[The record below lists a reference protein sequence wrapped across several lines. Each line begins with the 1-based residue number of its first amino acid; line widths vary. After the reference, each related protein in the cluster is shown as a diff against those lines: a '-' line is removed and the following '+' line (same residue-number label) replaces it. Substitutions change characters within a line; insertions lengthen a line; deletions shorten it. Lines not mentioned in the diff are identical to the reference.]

1 MRPKTF
7 ILNTAATGSTP
18 WHRTDDRQ
26 SPFNLGFGVTV
37 QGTGTYTVEHGFTN
51 FNDVKQPGLT
61 RTTTTA
67 TAKLPNHGLQVGDS
81 LVVWGAGAP
90 FDGTYP
96 VASITDAN
104 NVTYTV
110 ANSGASVGDPDAKC
124 IPIRVF
130 AHSSGL
136 TSQTTSN
143 NGNYAFPVNCVRLT
157 CTVAGTGKYAF
168 HVNQGDV

>member
-26 SPFNLGFGVTV
+26 SPFNLGFSVDV
-37 QGTGTYTVEHGFTN
+37 QGTGTYTVEHGFAN
-51 FNDVKQPGLT
+51 FNEVKMPGLT

-67 TAKLPNHGLQVGDS
+67 TAKLPFHGLQVGDS

-90 FDGTYP
+90 FDGTFP
-96 VASITDAN
+96 VAAVTDAN

-110 ANSGASVGDPDAKC
+110 ANSGASTGDPDAKC
-124 IPIRVF
+124 ITIRVF
-130 AHSSGL
+130 PHSSVA
-136 TSQTTSN
+136 TQTTSKD
-143 NGNYAFPVNCVRLT
+143 GNYAFPVNCVRCT
-157 CTVAGTGKYAF
+157 CTVAGTGRYAF
-168 HVNQGDV
+168 HVNQGGV